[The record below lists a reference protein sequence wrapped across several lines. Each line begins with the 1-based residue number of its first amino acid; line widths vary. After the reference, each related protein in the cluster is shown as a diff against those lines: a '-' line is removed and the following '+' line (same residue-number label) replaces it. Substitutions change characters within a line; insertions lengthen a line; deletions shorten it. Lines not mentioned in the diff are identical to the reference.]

1 LSLQCATDCALS
13 GKLLPHRATKGQEE
27 SIEDL
32 GFAAFPLY
40 RSNIL
45 LWNVLII
52 STTTLGAVVYLDRE
66 SDSIPRRATQKNMP
80 TFAAI
85 DIGSNSCRLKI
96 AKVVAHRL
104 RTLAED
110 REVTRLGA
118 SVFESGL
125 VSPEAMAATL
135 RALKRFQRVVQL
147 HGVDQI
153 RVVATAAVRDARN
166 AAAFQAWVKAE
177 TGWTLEIISGLE
189 EGRLIH
195 LGVMAG
201 GAMGPEPGVGGKVL
215 LVDLGGGSCEIT
227 LSEHKR
233 IKETISV
240 PLGAV
245 RLTEEFL
252 SAAPA
257 PPEGL
262 ARMRQWI
269 GRELRRAHKKIQP
282 AGVSLAI
289 ATSGTAAA
297 LSDACAGGGKSANG
311 KAVKGSGKPSGKSV
325 GKMVDRLNQAQMAG
339 LGRAGAGM
347 APTREVR
354 KLAAKLAKM
363 TLPEREAVPGIGPRR
378 AEIIVAGAE
387 VFAELLSSFGLEGFR
402 YSPLGL
408 RDGILAQMLAEQDAR
423 ATAHREFEQERWE
436 SVLATARRYGVDP
449 RRAEPV
455 RAHVLQLFRELKALH
470 QLPAEYEIWLAAA
483 AMLRETG
490 KFINH
495 QGHHR
500 HTQYIISS
508 SEIYGYTQLQ
518 RTMVS
523 AIARYLGKSRPQP
536 GDRALRN
543 IPGEE
548 HMRVHRA
555 VVLLRLAEALNQDRA
570 SDVLRVGVKL
580 YPKRVYLEVEQGRT
594 GGELELWS
602 LRKEAN
608 YFREVF
614 GRELFATLK

>member
-1 LSLQCATDCALS
+1 
-13 GKLLPHRATKGQEE
+13 
-27 SIEDL
+27 
-32 GFAAFPLY
+32 
-40 RSNIL
+40 
-45 LWNVLII
+45 
-52 STTTLGAVVYLDRE
+52 
-66 SDSIPRRATQKNMP
+66 MP

-96 AKVVAHRL
+96 AKVVAHQL
-104 RTLAED
+104 RTLHED

-135 RALKRFQRVVQL
+135 RALKRFQRAVQT

-153 RVVATAAVRDARN
+153 RVVATAAMRDARN
-166 AAAFQAWVKAE
+166 GPAFQAWVKAE

-195 LGVMAG
+195 RGVMG
-201 GAMGPEPGVGGKVL
+201 GEFGTTGQGVGGRVL

-252 SAAPA
+252 PTDPA
-257 PPEGL
+257 PTEGL

-269 GRELRRAHKKIQP
+269 ARELRRAHRKIQP
-282 AGVSLAI
+282 EGVSLAI

-297 LSDACAGGGKSANG
+297 LSEAFASGGKTANG
-311 KAVKGSGKPSGKSV
+311 KAGKGSGKPARKSASKSV
-325 GKMVDRLNQAQMAG
+325 GKPIQA
-339 LGRAGAGM
+339 LTAGALTAGRNR
-347 APTREVR
+347 AAAGIVPTREVR
-354 KLAAKLAKM
+354 KLATKLAKM

-387 VFAELLSSFGLEGFR
+387 VFAELLESFGLPGFR
-402 YSPLGL
+402 YSALGL
-408 RDGILAQMLAEQDAR
+408 RDGILAQMLAAQDAR

-449 RRAEPV
+449 KRAEPMRTHAV
-455 RAHVLQLFRELKALH
+455 QLFRELKALH
-470 QLPAEYEIWLAAA
+470 QLPLEYESWLAAA
-483 AMLRETG
+483 AMLRDTG

-543 IPGEE
+543 IPADE
-548 HMRVHRA
+548 HKHVHRA

-570 SDVLRVGVKL
+570 SDVLRVAVKV
-580 YPKRVYLEVEQGRT
+580 YPKRVYLEVEPGRT
-594 GGELELWS
+594 GAELELWS
-602 LRKEAN
+602 LRKEAD